1 MEVVDDLITPMQNN
15 IKQVSADTAYDANK
29 IYFSLQNKFTN
40 VDIAIPP
47 KSGSIYNKESERL
60 RNRTI
65 EEIKCYGRSA
75 WQTKHNY
82 GNRNYSECAIGRYK
96 RILGNKLHAREFV
109 RQQQEAIIGC
119 SILNKMMCV
128 TLGDVRSKI

>member
-1 MEVVDDLITPMQNN
+1 
-15 IKQVSADTAYDANK
+15 YDSNK
-29 IYFSLQNKFTN
+29 IYSLLQNKFSN
-40 VDIAIPP
+40 VDIVIPP
-47 KSGSIYNKESERL
+47 KSGSTYNKERDRL

-75 WQTKHNY
+75 WQAKHRY
-82 GNRNYSECAIGRYK
+82 GNRNNSECAIGRCK

-119 SILNKMMCV
+119 SLLNKMMCV
-128 TLGDVRSKI
+128 RLADVCPKF